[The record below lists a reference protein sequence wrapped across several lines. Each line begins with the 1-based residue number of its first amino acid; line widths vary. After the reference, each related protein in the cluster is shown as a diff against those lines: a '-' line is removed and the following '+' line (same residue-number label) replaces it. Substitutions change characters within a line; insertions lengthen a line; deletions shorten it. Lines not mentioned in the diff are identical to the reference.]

1 MESQQVSGLYS
12 IFMRRLNEI
21 RCQTPVI
28 PFPYVF
34 EKLCRNFSMNKQE
47 CFQILRILKKNKV
60 IDVICGHGVR
70 ILVYKK
76 ITIREIIV

>member
-1 MESQQVSGLYS
+1 MESPQINGLYS
-12 IFMRRLNEI
+12 IFMRRLKEI

-28 PFPYVF
+28 PYPYVF

-76 ITIREIIV
+76 TAIKEIIV